1 MSEIDPEFLKQL
13 QEAFVIEAREQL
25 QNIMNNIIQLESSS
39 DEDAKNGLAEN
50 ILHELHSMKGNS
62 RAAGISTVE
71 SICQYLESAL
81 LSLRRKKELLQADA
95 ADVFHSAIDLLDQYI
110 TQVESGNADYID
122 EGFANVIQGLKYL
135 DERQRLADEAAGGA
149 EPGTGQSGPPAP
161 QSPLETSSSAPVPA
175 APHAQA
181 PAASPATATPAQPAP
196 AAAATP
202 AQVAS
207 TANPT
212 PTTKTQAE
220 PVSAEKRPGPSTPSP
235 TSQAAGAP
243 ASSDSQM
250 ASARKAPS
258 NFSMQPSASSPS
270 VPTASGAG
278 PGTAQAATAT
288 ASPHPAAGQTSAAA
302 SLNKKGL
309 TADKG
314 GTTRIALW
322 KLDKLLRESE
332 EMLILKQITE
342 QRLDDCR
349 ELRTEAKHLSA
360 EVISFQRMLKER
372 SQAFQKE
379 TSHSSKEFNSFVSWL
394 SQFSD
399 SLESKINLQMRR
411 QQQEQRLCFNM
422 VDGFIDSVKSLLMQ
436 DFSGLLSVVP
446 KVVRD
451 LSRELRKDV
460 DLELFG
466 TDIEIDRRILEEIKD
481 PVIHLVRNCL
491 DHGLETSEDR
501 LTLGKP
507 PKATVRI
514 GAVQNESGNVELI
527 IQDDGRGINTERL
540 KAVALREGAIS
551 QEEADRMSENEAIEL
566 MYRSSVSTS
575 ETVTEIS
582 GRGIGMAIVKE
593 RIHDLGG
600 RIIVDTELGKGTA
613 FRLQL
618 PTKMSTFR
626 GIQIICAG
634 QSFIIPTLNVD
645 YAGRVL
651 RSEIKQQGSRNI
663 INVNEK
669 LVSVQALADVLTMNY
684 KTEFKTRAARKYQ
697 QLIILESGDR
707 TAGFL
712 VDEILHEHEVLVRG
726 LSHPL
731 LRVPN
736 ISGATILGSGQ
747 VVPVLNIADLMESS
761 LKAVEADRKLTD
773 QLKEQTARAQKLS
786 EMPVYLVDKHSTS
799 LVMLK
804 TLLESEGYIVNTFDT
819 NESALEGLDEHEP
832 LILLKSAELS
842 ETQESGLA
850 YWVRRD
856 LRLKDL
862 PIIFFG
868 SEATDIG
875 KKTSL
880 ENGGNAYFSKIDFDR
895 KQLLE
900 LIETLT

>member
-110 TQVESGNADYID
+110 AQVESGNADYID
-122 EGFANVIQGLKYL
+122 EGFATVIQGLKYL
-135 DERQRLADEAAGGA
+135 DERQRLADEAAGAGEA
-149 EPGTGQSGPPAP
+149 AAGPPAP
-161 QSPLETSSSAPVPA
+161 QAPTNAPTEAEAARSAEPTQPTKQTAEPASSAKASVPA
-175 APHAQA
+175 SVAP
-181 PAASPATATPAQPAP
+181 SPAEPASTPPAKQTAAGGGIQPPSPSSPPPTTASALPGPVAAGGTPTHPT
-196 AAAATP
+196 AAAA
-202 AQVAS
+202 
-207 TANPT
+207 
-212 PTTKTQAE
+212 
-220 PVSAEKRPGPSTPSP
+220 
-235 TSQAAGAP
+235 AAL
-243 ASSDSQM
+243 
-250 ASARKAPS
+250 
-258 NFSMQPSASSPS
+258 
-270 VPTASGAG
+270 T
-278 PGTAQAATAT
+278 GTGQGTATAT
-288 ASPHPAAGQTSAAA
+288 AS
-302 SLNKKGL
+302 KKGL
-309 TADKG
+309 AADKS

-342 QRLDDCR
+342 QRLEDCR
-349 ELRTEAKHLSA
+349 ELRTEAKHLST
-360 EVISFQRMLKER
+360 EVLSFQRMLKER
-372 SQAFQKE
+372 TQAFQRE
-379 TSHSSKEFNSFVSWL
+379 ASHNSKEFNTFVSWL

-501 LTLGKP
+501 LRLGKP

-527 IQDDGRGINTERL
+527 IQDDGRGINTQRL
-540 KAVALREGAIS
+540 KAVALREGAIT
-551 QEEADRMSENEAIEL
+551 QEEADTMSENEAIEL
-566 MYRSSVSTS
+566 MYRSAVSTS

-582 GRGIGMAIVKE
+582 GRGIGMAIVRE

-600 RIIVDTELGKGTA
+600 RIIVNTELGRGTA

-663 INVNEK
+663 ININEK
-669 LVSVQALADVLTMNY
+669 LVSVQALADVLQMNY

-697 QLIILESGDR
+697 QLIVLESGDR

-773 QLKEQTARAQKLS
+773 QLRQQTARAQKLS

-804 TLLESEGYIVNTFDT
+804 TLLESEGYIVNTYDT
-819 NESALEGLDEHEP
+819 NESALEGLDDHEP
-832 LILLKSAELS
+832 LILLKSAELT

-868 SEATDIG
+868 SEATELG

-895 KQLLE
+895 NQLLE

>member
-25 QNIMNNIIQLESSS
+25 QNIMNTIIQLESTT
-39 DEDAKNGLAEN
+39 DEEAKHALSEN

-71 SICQYLESAL
+71 TICQHLESAL
-81 LSLRRKKELLQADA
+81 LSLRRKKELLHADA
-95 ADVFHSAIDLLDQYI
+95 ADVFHAAIDLLDQYI
-110 TQVESGNADYID
+110 SQVEAGNSDYID
-122 EGFANVIQGLKYL
+122 EGFANVIQALKYL
-135 DERQRLADEAAGGA
+135 DERQRLADEAAASAA
-149 EPGTGQSGPPAP
+149 EASAAPSSGPLPSAASQPA
-161 QSPLETSSSAPVPA
+161 TAVPA
-175 APHAQA
+175 APPATTAPPSPGVAAPPSSA
-181 PAASPATATPAQPAP
+181 PAASSAKTPEPAQAKPPSAP
-196 AAAATP
+196 AAAQNP
-202 AQVAS
+202 AAPSGGSQ
-207 TANPT
+207 
-212 PTTKTQAE
+212 QA
-220 PVSAEKRPGPSTPSP
+220 V
-235 TSQAAGAP
+235 SQAV
-243 ASSDSQM
+243 SS
-250 ASARKAPS
+250 
-258 NFSMQPSASSPS
+258 SSG
-270 VPTASGAG
+270 SGAG
-278 PGTAQAATAT
+278 A
-288 ASPHPAAGQTSAAA
+288 SAAA
-302 SLNKKGL
+302 NAAGSGQASAASAASKSKGL
-309 TADKG
+309 ATDKG

-360 EVISFQRMLKER
+360 EVLSFQRMLKER
-372 SQAFQKE
+372 TQALHRENSQGTKE
-379 TSHSSKEFNSFVSWL
+379 LGSFVSWL
-394 SQFSD
+394 SEFSD
-399 SLESKINLQMRR
+399 TLESKINSQMRR

-460 DLELFG
+460 ELELFG
-466 TDIEIDRRILEEIKD
+466 TEIEIDRRILEEIKD
-481 PVIHLVRNCL
+481 PVIHLVRNSL

-501 LTLGKP
+501 VANGKQA
-507 PKATVRI
+507 KALVRI
-514 GAVQNESGNVELI
+514 GAIQNESGNVELI
-527 IQDDGRGINTERL
+527 IGDDGRGINTARL
-540 KAVALREGAIS
+540 KEVALREGAIS
-551 QEEADRMSENEAIEL
+551 QEEAETMSESEAIEL
-566 MYRSSVSTS
+566 MYRSAVSTS
-575 ETVTEIS
+575 ETVNEIS
-582 GRGIGMAIVKE
+582 GRGIGMAIVRE
-593 RIHDLGG
+593 RIHELGG
-600 RIIVDTELGKGTA
+600 RIIVDTELGKGTT

-626 GIQIICAG
+626 GIQIIAAG

-669 LVSVQALADVLTMNY
+669 LVSVQHLVDVLNINY
-684 KTEFKTRAARKYQ
+684 KAEFKTRAARRYH

-707 TAGFL
+707 SAGFL

-736 ISGATILGSGQ
+736 IAGATILGSGQ
-747 VVPVLNIADLMESS
+747 VVPVLNVADLMESS
-761 LKAVEADRKLTD
+761 LKSTDADRKLTE
-773 QLKEQTARAQKLS
+773 QLRQQTDRAQKLT

-804 TLLESEGYIVNTFDT
+804 TLLESEGYVVNTFDT
-819 NESALEGLDEHEP
+819 NEAALEGLDSDEP

-856 LRLKDL
+856 LRLKDI

-868 SEATDIG
+868 SESQEKG

-880 ENGGNAYFSKIDFDR
+880 ANGGNAYFSKIDFDR

>member
-62 RAAGISTVE
+62 RAAGITTVE

-81 LSLRRKKELLQADA
+81 LSLRRKKELLHADA

-110 TQVESGNADYID
+110 SQVEAGNADYID

-135 DERQRLADEAAGGA
+135 DERQRLADEAA
-149 EPGTGQSGPPAP
+149 
-161 QSPLETSSSAPVPA
+161 
-175 APHAQA
+175 
-181 PAASPATATPAQPAP
+181 
-196 AAAATP
+196 AAAAL
-202 AQVAS
+202 AE
-207 TANPT
+207 
-212 PTTKTQAE
+212 QA
-220 PVSAEKRPGPSTPSP
+220 AGPSAPGSPPSP
-235 TSQAAGAP
+235 TSSPAAPPVKAAEPDDAQAGPEQSTSKAIPPANPNEAALAAPNGAAKAAEPAAP
-243 ASSDSQM
+243 AQPTAPQRDAM
-250 ASARKAPS
+250 ASQARDAAPA
-258 NFSMQPSASSPS
+258 M
-270 VPTASGAG
+270 
-278 PGTAQAATAT
+278 TAT
-288 ASPHPAAGQTSAAA
+288 QTAAPATQKT
-302 SLNKKGL
+302 KGL
-309 TADKG
+309 ATDKG

-342 QRLDDCR
+342 QRLEDCR

-360 EVISFQRMLKER
+360 EVLSFQRMLKER
-372 SQAFQKE
+372 AQAAQRE
-379 TSHSSKEFNSFVSWL
+379 SAQGSKELGSFISWL
-394 SQFSD
+394 SGFSET
-399 SLESKINLQMRR
+399 LESKINSQMRR

-466 TDIEIDRRILEEIKD
+466 TEIEIDRRILEEIKD
-481 PVIHLVRNCL
+481 PVIHLVRNSL

-501 LTLGKP
+501 LAAGKA
-507 PKATVRI
+507 PKASVRI

-527 IQDDGRGINTERL
+527 IADDGRGINTARL
-540 KAVALREGAIS
+540 KAVAVREGAIT
-551 QEEADRMSENEAIEL
+551 QDEADSMSENEALEL
-566 MYRSSVSTS
+566 MYRSAVSTS

-582 GRGIGMAIVKE
+582 GRGIGMAIVRE

-600 RIIVDTELGKGTA
+600 RIIVETVLGKGTT

-618 PTKMSTFR
+618 PTKLSTFR
-626 GIQIICAG
+626 GIQINAAG

-669 LVSVQALADVLTMNY
+669 LVSVQYLADVLQINY

-731 LRVPN
+731 IRVPN
-736 ISGATILGSGQ
+736 IAGATILGSGQ
-747 VVPVLNIADLMESS
+747 VVPVLNVADLMESS
-761 LKAVEADRKLTD
+761 LKALDADRKLTE
-773 QLKEQTARAQKLS
+773 QLHQQSQRAQKLS

-819 NESALEGLDEHEP
+819 NEAALEGLDVDEP

-856 LRLKDL
+856 LRLKDI

-868 SEATDIG
+868 SESAENG
-875 KKTSL
+875 KKASL